1 VGKFSGEKVSLGQ
14 QLSSELACLSL
25 KYKVPHEELEAYLK
39 FNRTINNVDT
49 PEQYQEDA
57 ANSLTPL
64 KEKGNKKKKK
74 NKKKKETNAL
84 QFSPSQSSDMQPG
97 PDQQTHVLCIPNSET
112 SASGKKVNARDR
124 QKGMSIRSSTAAKQ
138 NNTFDTYLPTS
149 EVMAGLAANALITG
163 VIRINQRNYKE
174 AYINSPDK
182 DQDIMIEG
190 MRNRNRALERDVV
203 AVRLNP
209 ESEWK
214 VLGVKVQKTA
224 TVVYISERVHPRVGV
239 GFLKPLSDGNKNFA
253 LLSPRDSRVPRI
265 RIPIAKCPANFLTE
279 ADKYKDILFLARIED
294 WTDVRYAVGDIIEE
308 IGVCGD
314 LKSET
319 MALLVENDIEFSP
332 LDIEL
337 YQYFPR
343 SPFQIPKEEI
353 QSRCDLRDECIFT
366 IDPLTARDLDDAVSC
381 KQLDNGNFKIG
392 VHISDVT
399 YFLKE
404 GTPLDQAVVKRA
416 TSTYLV
422 SSVYHMLPK
431 ELCLM
436 CSLLPGDDKLA
447 FSVFWEISPEAEIV
461 SHYFTRSV
469 ICSCAQLAYEHA
481 QLMLENPDKEWTGG
495 ELPQIYGKY
504 TPKDLSC
511 VVNNLNRL
519 AVIMR
524 SKRFE
529 GGALRIDQPKLEFL
543 LESGSGLPLHYSVYV
558 NKECHRLIEEFM
570 LLANMTVAK
579 RLSTDFPELAFLRS
593 HPSPHHFAME
603 ELQKSLEQR
612 GIFLDIQSA
621 GALQASMA
629 RYAGDDFVSR
639 ARMMVLNNLCAKP
652 MCQAKYFCARFKDD
666 EEEFWHYALNV
677 PLYTHFTSPIRRY
690 ADVMVHRL
698 LSSCL
703 GYSPKPKWKPEYV
716 QAIASNCNKQKYQA
730 KRAGEQSIELYLTVY
745 IGLHSPLV
753 AEAVVMD
760 VKDLSFDVI
769 VCSTGQVQR
778 IYTNN
783 LPFPN
788 RVTRRMEGKKVIAQ
802 EIEWLPTDE
811 KPFGVL
817 QVVEIFSI
825 VTVELFRSPASLKVE
840 TRLLRPPSSV
850 VFLT

>member
-1 VGKFSGEKVSLGQ
+1 MGKFSGEEVSLGQ

-25 KYKVPHEELEAYLK
+25 KYKVPHEELEAYL
-39 FNRTINNVDT
+39 NSNGTINNLDV
-49 PEQYQEDA
+49 PEQYQEDT

-64 KEKGNKKKKK
+64 KEKGSKKKKK
-74 NKKKKETNAL
+74 EKKKKEMSSM
-84 QFSPSQSSDMQPG
+84 QFSPSQSSDMQLG
-97 PDQQTHVLCIPNSET
+97 PDQQTHVLHVPNSGT
-112 SASGKKVNARDR
+112 SASGKKVNAHDR
-124 QKGMSIRSSTAAKQ
+124 QRRTSIHSSTAAKE
-138 NNTFDTYLPTS
+138 NDTFDTYLPTS
-149 EVMAGLAANALITG
+149 LVMAGLAANALIKG

-174 AYINSPDK
+174 AYVNSPDK

-203 AVRLNP
+203 AIRLNP

-214 VLGVKVQKTA
+214 ILGVKIQKTA
-224 TVVYISERVHPRVGV
+224 TVVYIFERVHPRVGV
-239 GFLKPLSDGNKNFA
+239 GFLKPPSDRNKNFA

-279 ADKYKDILFLARIED
+279 ADKYKDVLFLVRIED
-294 WTDVRYAVGDIIEE
+294 WKDVRYAVGDIIEE

-319 MALLVENDIEFSP
+319 MALLLENDIEFSP
-332 LDIEL
+332 HNIEL

-343 SPFQIPKEEI
+343 SPFQIPREEI

-404 GTPLDQAVVKRA
+404 GTPLDQAVAKRA

-481 QLMLENPDKEWTGG
+481 QLMLENPDKEWTRG

-511 VVNNLNRL
+511 MVNNLNHL

-524 SKRFE
+524 GKRFE

-543 LESGSGLPLHYSVYV
+543 LERGCGLPSDYSVYV
-558 NKECHRLIEEFM
+558 NKECHRLVEEFM

-579 RLSTDFPELAFLRS
+579 RLNTDFPELAFLRC
-593 HPSPHHFAME
+593 HPSPHQFTME
-603 ELQKSLEQR
+603 ELRKSMEQR

-629 RYAGDDFVSR
+629 RYAGDDFVGQ

-652 MCQAKYFCARFKDD
+652 MSQAKYFCAKFKDD
-666 EEEFWHYALNV
+666 EEEFGHYALNV

-698 LSSCL
+698 LCSCL
-703 GYSPKPKWKPEYV
+703 GYAPKPNWKPENV

-745 IGLHSPLV
+745 IGLHSPMV
-753 AEAVVMD
+753 EEAVVMD
-760 VKDLSFDVI
+760 VKDFSFDVI

-783 LPFPN
+783 LPFRN

-811 KPFGVL
+811 IPYGAL

-850 VFLT
+850 VFHT

>member
-1 VGKFSGEKVSLGQ
+1 
-14 QLSSELACLSL
+14 
-25 KYKVPHEELEAYLK
+25 
-39 FNRTINNVDT
+39 
-49 PEQYQEDA
+49 
-57 ANSLTPL
+57 
-64 KEKGNKKKKK
+64 
-74 NKKKKETNAL
+74 
-84 QFSPSQSSDMQPG
+84 
-97 PDQQTHVLCIPNSET
+97 
-112 SASGKKVNARDR
+112 
-124 QKGMSIRSSTAAKQ
+124 
-138 NNTFDTYLPTS
+138 
-149 EVMAGLAANALITG
+149 MAGLEANALIKG
-163 VIRINQRNYKE
+163 VIRINQRNYRE

-190 MRNRNRALERDVV
+190 MRNRNRALERDEV

-209 ESEWK
+209 RPEWK
-214 VLGVKVQKTA
+214 VRDTFIFGVEA
-224 TVVYISERVHPRVGV
+224 CVVYIFEKVHPRVGV
-239 GFLKPLSDGNKNFA
+239 GFLKPLPDQNKNFA
-253 LLSPRDSRVPRI
+253 LLSPRDSRIPRI

-279 ADKYKDILFLARIED
+279 ADKYKDVMFLARIED
-294 WTDVRYAVGDIIEE
+294 WQDVRYAVGDIIEE
-308 IGVCGD
+308 IGTCGD

-319 MALLVENDIEFSP
+319 MALLLENDIEFSP
-332 LDIEL
+332 YDIEL

-343 SPFQIPKEEI
+343 SPFQIPEEEI

-381 KQLDNGNFKIG
+381 KELDNGNFKIG
-392 VHISDVT
+392 VHISDVS

-404 GTPLDQAVVKRA
+404 GTPLDQAVAKKA
-416 TSTYLV
+416 TTTYLV
-422 SSVYHMLPK
+422 SSVFHMLPK
-431 ELCLM
+431 EMCLM

-469 ICSCAQLAYEHA
+469 IRSCAQLAYEHT
-481 QLMLENPDKEWTGG
+481 QIMLENPDKEWGEG

-504 TPKDLSC
+504 TPKDLSR
-511 VVNNLNRL
+511 VMNHMNRL

-524 SKRFE
+524 EKRFE
-529 GGALRIDQPKLEFL
+529 SGALRIEQPKLQFM
-543 LESGSGLPLHYSVYV
+543 LESGSGLPLEYSVYA

-579 RLSTDFPELAFLRS
+579 QLSTDFPELAFLRC
-593 HPSPHHFAME
+593 HPSPHQFVME

-612 GIFLDIQSA
+612 GIFLDIKSA
-621 GALQASMA
+621 GALQASMS

-652 MCQAKYFCARFKDD
+652 MAQAKYFCAKFKDV

-698 LSSCL
+698 LCSCL
-703 GYSPKPKWKPEYV
+703 GYSPKPNWNPEYV
-716 QAIASNCNKQKYQA
+716 QTIAANCNRQKYQA
-730 KRAGEQSIELYLTVY
+730 KRAGEQSNELYLAVY
-745 IGLHSPLV
+745 IGLHGPLV
-753 AEAVVMD
+753 EEAVVTD
-760 VKDLSFDVI
+760 VKDFSFDVI

-788 RVTRRMEGKKVIAQ
+788 RVTCRTEDKKVIAQ

-811 KPFGVL
+811 IPFGTL

-825 VTVELFRSPASLKVE
+825 VTVELFRSSASLKVE
-840 TRLLRPPSSV
+840 THLLRPSRSGL
-850 VFLT
+850 FLA

>member
-1 VGKFSGEKVSLGQ
+1 VGKFSGERVNSGQ

-25 KYKVPHEELEAYLK
+25 NCKVPHEELEAYL
-39 FNRTINNVDT
+39 NSNGTINNVDI

-57 ANSLTPL
+57 ANSLTSL
-64 KEKGNKKKKK
+64 KEKGSKKKKK
-74 NKKKKETNAL
+74 KKKKKKETNAM
-84 QFSPSQSSDMQPG
+84 QFSPSYSPDMQLG
-97 PDQQTHVLCIPNSET
+97 PDQQTHMLQIPNSET
-112 SASGKKVNARDR
+112 SASGRKVNARDR
-124 QKGMSIRSSTAAKQ
+124 QRKVSSHSSTAAKE
-138 NNTFDTYLPTS
+138 NNGFGTYLTTS
-149 EVMAGLAANALITG
+149 EVMAGLAANALIKG
-163 VIRINQRNYKE
+163 AIRINQRNYKE

-209 ESEWK
+209 ESAWK
-214 VLGVKVQKTA
+214 VQGSKVQKTA
-224 TVVYISERVHPRVGV
+224 TVVYIFERVHPRVCV
-239 GFLKPLSDGNKNFA
+239 GFLKPLPDRNKNFA

-265 RIPIAKCPANFLTE
+265 RIPIAKCPENFITE
-279 ADKYKDILFLARIED
+279 ADKYKDVLFLVRIKD
-294 WTDVRYAVGDIIEE
+294 WSDVRYAVGDLIEE

-319 MALLVENDIEFSP
+319 MALLLENDIEFSP
-332 LDIEL
+332 FDVKL
-337 YQYFPR
+337 YQYFPH
-343 SPFQIPKEEI
+343 SPFQIPEEEI
-353 QSRCDLRDECIFT
+353 QSRCDLRDECVFT

-381 KQLDNGNFKIG
+381 K
-392 VHISDVT
+392 HISDVT

-404 GTPLDQAVVKRA
+404 GTPLDQAVAKKA

-481 QLMLENPDKEWTGG
+481 QLMLENPDKEWTEG
-495 ELPQIYGKY
+495 ELPRIYGKY

-511 VVNNLNRL
+511 VVNHLNRL

-524 SKRFE
+524 GKRFE
-529 GGALRIDQPKLEFL
+529 SGALRIDQPKLEFL
-543 LESGSGLPLHYSVYV
+543 LERGSGLPLDYSVYV

-593 HPSPHHFAME
+593 HPSPHQYAME
-603 ELQKSLEQR
+603 DLQKSLEQR

-629 RYAGDDFVSR
+629 RYASDDFVSR

-652 MCQAKYFCARFKDD
+652 MSQAKYFCAKFKDD
-666 EEEFWHYALNV
+666 EEDFWHYALNV

-698 LSSCL
+698 LCSCL
-703 GYSPKPKWKPEYV
+703 GYSPKPNWEPDHV

-730 KRAGEQSIELYLTVY
+730 KRAGEQSMELYLTVY
-745 IGLHSPLV
+745 IGLHSPMV
-753 AEAVVMD
+753 EEAVVMD

-769 VCSTGQVQR
+769 VCNTGQVQR

-788 RVTRRMEGKKVIAQ
+788 RVTCRKEGKKVIAQ

-811 KPFGVL
+811 IPYGAL